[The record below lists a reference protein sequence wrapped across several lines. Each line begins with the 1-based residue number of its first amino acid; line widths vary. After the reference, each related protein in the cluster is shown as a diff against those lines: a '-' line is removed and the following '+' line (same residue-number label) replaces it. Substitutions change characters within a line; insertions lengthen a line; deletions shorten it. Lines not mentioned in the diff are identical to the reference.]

1 MSRHRV
7 VTRALILGTIGVPI
21 ALASCDP
28 PPRPA
33 TGASPA
39 AAPSAA
45 GDTGAAGDFRR
56 DLTAAPEGTSL
67 LGGPLLPLT
76 PEPAAYARMAKRLDS
91 AQTAYE
97 ADPDDAEALIW
108 VGRHLGYLG
117 RYREAIDAFGEGIE
131 RHRDDPRFYRHRG
144 HRYISVRELDRAI
157 QDLEHAAR
165 IVSGRPDTV
174 EPDGQPN
181 EAGIPRSTLHTNIWY
196 HLGLARYVAGDF
208 PGAIH
213 AFRRGLD
220 ISPNDDMRVAMA
232 DWLWLALARTGRT
245 QDASALL
252 DEVLTDSMEILENEA
267 YHRRLRLY
275 GGEISPAALLP
286 ADPDALALATYGY
299 GLGTWHLIRG
309 DSAAARSV
317 YEDLMA
323 TGYWPAFGFLA
334 AEAEL
339 SRMPAPTADG
349 AR

>member
-1 MSRHRV
+1 MSPHGV
-7 VTRALILGTIGVPI
+7 VTRALVLGTALFPI
-21 ALASCDP
+21 ALASCDR
-28 PPRPA
+28 PRPD

-39 AAPSAA
+39 AAASAT
-45 GDTGAAGDFRR
+45 GDTGVARDLRR

-67 LGGPLLPLT
+67 LGEPLFPVA
-76 PEPAAYARMAKRLDS
+76 PEPAAYARMAERLDS
-91 AQTAYE
+91 AQAAYE

-165 IVSGRPDTV
+165 IVSGQPDAV

-208 PGAIH
+208 RGAIH

-232 DWLWLALARTGRT
+232 DWLWLALARTGRSA
-245 QDASALL
+245 DATALL
-252 DEVLTDSMEILENEA
+252 QEVLADSMEILENEA

-275 GGEISPAALLP
+275 RGEISPDALLP

-309 DSAAARSV
+309 DSAAAREV

-339 SRMPAPTADG
+339 ARMPAPPADIT
-349 AR
+349 R